1 MIIKWFLFQFQLNL
15 SDYDLLTEIQHVQ
28 QDVGFGN
35 PEF

>member
-1 MIIKWFLFQFQLNL
+1 MIVCFSLQLNL
-15 SDYDLLTEIQHVQ
+15 SDYDLLGEIHQVQ